1 MEIHKDILNNLNTRY
16 VLLKKGLDY
25 LIIDKLRRTMI
36 IIDDPI
42 INLEKLIEIMIQK
55 ETKIFENVNDLPKP
69 IEEPFK
75 LRAKSIEFKVF
86 IRKLFNHNKE
96 ETGSILS
103 ALTKEPVNAER
114 KEIIEKRIM
123 RYAFQVLYPG
133 EGLNMY
139 SSVYKDTASITA
151 IKKINDLPSNEIG
164 EIKELY
170 DW

>member
-1 MEIHKDILNNLNTRY
+1 MEIHKEILNNINTRY
-16 VLLKKGLDY
+16 VLLKNELDY
-25 LIIDKLRRTMI
+25 LIIDHLRRTMV

-42 INLEKLIEIMIQK
+42 INVDKLIETMILRK
-55 ETKIFENVNDLPKP
+55 ARVYENVNDLPKP

-75 LRAKSIEFKVF
+75 LKGKSIDFKVY
-86 IRKLFNHNKE
+86 IRKLFNRTGE
-96 ETGSILS
+96 ETGAVLS
-103 ALTKEPVNAER
+103 ALTNEPVNAER
-114 KEIIEKRIM
+114 KINIEKTIM

-151 IKKINDLPSNEIG
+151 IKKINDLPSKEIG